1 MFSTQD
7 LVEARKRCQKH
18 ATHAQRDAEVQA
30 RAKAVRAQRAVNREL
45 DALVEA
51 LQENARRQTR
61 QAEYASRF
69 G

>member
-7 LVEARKRCQKH
+7 LDEARERCRKH
-18 ATHAQRDAEVQA
+18 TTCTQRDAEVQA

-45 DALVEA
+45 DAKVEA